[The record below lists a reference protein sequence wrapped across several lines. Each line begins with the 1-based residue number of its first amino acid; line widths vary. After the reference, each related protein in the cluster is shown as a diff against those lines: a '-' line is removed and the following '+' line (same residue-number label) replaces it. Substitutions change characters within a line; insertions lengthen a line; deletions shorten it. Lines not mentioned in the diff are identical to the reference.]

1 MAHIPSVAQSLHCT
15 NCGQL
20 RNTWF
25 MQGYDTLLGGERVP
39 WRLCSMDC
47 ARELR
52 AKRKFALI
60 DRLESEVELLK
71 RKVATA

>member
-1 MAHIPSVAQSLHCT
+1 
-15 NCGQL
+15 
-20 RNTWF
+20 
-25 MQGYDTLLGGERVP
+25 
-39 WRLCSMDC
+39 MDC